1 MGLTPES
8 TLEWVP
14 GKPIVFDA
22 VQLHATNPGTNLKSD
37 HPYATHYQWNLKMGL
52 LLTFLKEIE

>member
-1 MGLTPES
+1 M
-8 TLEWVP
+8 P

-22 VQLHATNPGTNLKSD
+22 VQLHATNPGTERKPDGSHTL
-37 HPYATHYQWNLKMGL
+37 WNSKMGL